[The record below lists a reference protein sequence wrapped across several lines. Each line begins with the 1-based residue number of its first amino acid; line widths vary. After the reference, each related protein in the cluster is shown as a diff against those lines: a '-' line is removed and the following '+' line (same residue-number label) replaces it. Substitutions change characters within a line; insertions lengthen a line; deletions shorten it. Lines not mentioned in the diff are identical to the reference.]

1 MFRHVL
7 RHIHPS
13 RTRKTFRTAVTV
25 GVSTTLI
32 CVTSF
37 AVAGRNSNNTIRCDS
52 GLDDDEFTAR
62 DTKSRKN
69 GLIEEFKRPRWEEEE
84 YQSADTTF
92 ASGPTWFPNKKSG
105 IYCSYQIFT
114 YINMPSEDS
123 ITVYFPDNPDH
134 EDDRRSYIA
143 SPPVPELMV
152 LRY

>member
-7 RHIHPS
+7 CHIHPS
-13 RTRKTFRTAVTV
+13 RTRQTLRTTVTV

-37 AVAGRNSNNTIRCDS
+37 AVAGRNSRNTIRCDS
-52 GLDDDEFTAR
+52 GLDDEFTTR

-69 GLIEEFKRPRWEEEE
+69 GLIEQFRRPRWSDEE

-92 ASGPTWFPNKKSG
+92 ASRATWFPNKKSG
-105 IYCSYQIFT
+105 IVRCDALIVPA
-114 YINMPSEDS
+114 NMPSEDS

-134 EDDRRSYIA
+134 ENARRSYIA